1 MGTVQSCFKR
11 YEKKYLL
18 TTEQYEAMRAG
29 MATHVVPDEYGS
41 YSIGNV
47 YYDTPDYR
55 LIRESLEKPVYKEK
69 LRMRSY
75 GVPGS
80 RDKVFVEL
88 KKKYD
93 GVVYKRR
100 VVMEAQEAVRYLAG
114 ERGGDGSQI
123 SHEIDYFMK
132 FYDPAPM
139 VYIAYDREAYAGAED
154 AELRVTFDT
163 GLRARSTDVDLRAG
177 DCGAPLLPEGLVLME
192 VKIPGT
198 TPLWMA
204 RLLSENQIFPTS
216 FSKYGTYYQQ
226 FVLGGAQTAA
236 IKKEA
241 LLSA

>member
-29 MATHVVPDEYGS
+29 MAAHVVPDEYGS

-55 LIRESLEKPVYKEK
+55 LIRASLEKPVYKEK
-69 LRMRSY
+69 LRVRSY
-75 GVPGS
+75 GVPGNH
-80 RDKVFVEL
+80 DKVFVEL

-100 VVMEAQEAVRYLAG
+100 IVMEAREAVRYLDGA
-114 ERGGDGSQI
+114 RGGDGSQI
-123 SHEIDYFMK
+123 SREIDWFMG
-132 FYDPAPM
+132 FYAPEPK

-154 AELRVTFDT
+154 KELRVTFDT
-163 GLRARSTDVDLRAG
+163 GLRARGTDVDLRSG
-177 DCGAPLLPEGLVLME
+177 DHGAPLLAEGLVLME

-198 TPLWMA
+198 APLWMA
-204 RLLSENQIFPTS
+204 RLLSELEIFPTS
-216 FSKYGTYYQQ
+216 FSKYGAYYKN
-226 FVLGGAQTAA
+226 FALGGMAA
-236 IKKEA
+236 AAYAKEA